1 MNKQTLKRVCLIPA
15 MAGILF
21 SLAACGT
28 AASAEQPPV
37 ETNAPATTTTGIEA
51 FGLVESAD
59 VRSISIPVQADV
71 ARLAV
76 SDGQVI
82 DGTTALAEIDL
93 SEPAYALAL
102 KDEEI
107 ASMQQDLEY
116 TGASAVGRKP
126 NLDKLRGDLAEAERQ
141 LAEAMKEMERK
152 TALVAQGLLP
162 EQESIAQ
169 QNTVQAHR
177 KAVTDAKLAIEG
189 EKASVADSASS
200 RDSQVDLKSGQLR
213 RLELERAHLEAGMSS
228 ECLRNSRIHSPMKAA
243 VVTDIAVQEGDRIQ
257 GGQRLFTLRN
267 LDTLVV
273 QADIPEDFVSEV
285 KIGQKAEIVPLAD
298 KGRTYMGQVTRI
310 AGYATVR
317 NGQTVIP
324 VEISLDKTDEE
335 RFLLPGFNVNVI
347 LQTQQVQP

>member
-1 MNKQTLKRVCLIPA
+1 MNKQTRKRVCLIPA
-15 MAGILF
+15 LAGILF

-37 ETNAPATTTTGIEA
+37 ETSTPATTTSGIEA

-82 DGTTALAEIDL
+82 DSTTALAEIDL
-93 SEPAYALAL
+93 SEPAHALAL

-107 ASMQQDLEY
+107 ASMQQDLAY
-116 TGASAVGRKP
+116 TGASAIGRKS

-141 LAEAMKEMERK
+141 LAEALKEMERK
-152 TALVAQGLLP
+152 AALVAQGLLP
-162 EQESIAQ
+162 EQDAITQ

-177 KAVTDAKLAIEG
+177 KAVTDARLAIEG
-189 EKASVADSASS
+189 EKANVADSASS

-257 GGQRLFTLRN
+257 AGQRLFTLRN
-267 LDTLVV
+267 LDALVV

-298 KGRTYMGQVTRI
+298 KSRTYTGQVARI

-324 VEISLDKTDEE
+324 VEISLDAADEE
-335 RFLLPGFNVNVI
+335 RFLLPGFNVNVT
-347 LQTQQVQP
+347 LQTQP